1 MGKRVKICLFC
12 CGGQLWILIVWDS
25 DGAASSGRQL
35 QDRVDL
41 CSETVFFCVPLAPW
55 GMLGPGLGI
64 QAEVPTQL
72 LHSLASYSTG
82 ASRRHCRGIVWGW
95 VLWGWRRD
103 GELKLDSWGRCVP
116 VLVLLLVSV
125 WHRLSIHS
133 LGSSFLMCLR
143 IWNLQWLKV
152 LSRVSGSPN
161 WWMGA
166 VYCQSSDCWV
176 NRAFLNLF
184 LKN

>member
-1 MGKRVKICLFC
+1 MGLQVV
-12 CGGQLWILIVWDS
+12 GDS
-25 DGAASSGRQL
+25 CRTEWTFVQKQCSFVSPWPLEACWGLALASRQK
-35 QDRVDL
+35 
-41 CSETVFFCVPLAPW
+41 C
-55 GMLGPGLGI
+55 
-64 QAEVPTQL
+64 
-72 LHSLASYSTG
+72 LHSCFIPWPPTVQEPAEDTAGGL
-82 ASRRHCRGIVWGW
+82 CVWGW

-125 WHRLSIHS
+125 WHRLSSDS

-166 VYCQSSDCWV
+166 VYCQSSSCWV

-184 LKN
+184 LKK